1 MENMLRKYWQG
12 KRILITGASS
22 GLGWALAEALAPF
35 GVHLGLMSRREQ
47 KLQELAETLR
57 DTGSRFWIRACDVR
71 QREAV
76 IRAVQDFAAE
86 ASGLDV
92 VWANSGVGYESS
104 MRHWEWDE
112 IEAMLDTNLKGAIY
126 TIKAA
131 LDVMVPQRSGTVV
144 GICSAAS
151 MRGLPLHG
159 IYSVTKIGLAY
170 FMESM
175 AVELPSIQFTTIHPG
190 YVDTPINAGNPN
202 RFWLLQPPEAAQKMI
217 RAVAKKKHVY
227 TYPWQMMLLY
237 RLVHAVPAWIY
248 VPVMRKMGRLALRGA
263 GKKKKDQ

>member
-1 MENMLRKYWQG
+1 MEQKLKQYWQG
-12 KRILITGASS
+12 KTVLITGASS

-35 GVHLGLMSRREQ
+35 GVHLGLMSRREER
-47 KLQELAETLR
+47 LRELADRLK
-57 DTGSRFWIRACDVR
+57 DSGSRFWIRACDV
-71 QREAV
+71 QDREAV
-76 IRAVQDFAAE
+76 TAAVQDFAE
-86 ASGLDV
+86 AAGRLDA

-104 MRHWEWDE
+104 MRRWEWE
-112 IEAMLDTNLKGAIY
+112 EVEAMLDTNLKGAIY

-131 LDVMVPQRSGTVV
+131 LDIMVPQRSGTVI
-144 GICSAAS
+144 GIGSAAS

-175 AVELPSIQFTTIHPG
+175 AVELPYIQFTTIHPG
-190 YVDTPINAGNPN
+190 YVDTPINQDNPN

-227 TYPWQMMLLY
+227 IYPWQMMLLY
-237 RLVHAVPAWIY
+237 RLVHALPAGLY
-248 VPVMRKMGRLALRGA
+248 VMLMRKMGRLALRGA
-263 GKKKKDQ
+263 GKKKK